1 MHDEWYRAVLCD
13 LDGCLVSGARPLPGA
28 VEFAHEVG
36 DRLHIVSNNSTDTPT
51 TLSRRLAAMGIVV
64 PEARITLAGSV
75 AVKSIARQIP
85 GGRVALFGSAPIR
98 RHARGLG
105 LLIDLEVPDVVLL
118 TRDPRFSYA
127 SLQTIVNLS
136 ARGVRLVVSNLDD
149 SHPGPDGTP
158 VPETGALLKA
168 VVACL
173 PKLRYETIGKPAAP
187 LFESALSKAGVTT
200 DDAIFIGDNPET
212 DGAGAAKIGL
222 PLRLVAPGALCV
234 DILSCGS
241 T

>member
-13 LDGCLVSGARPLPGA
+13 LDGCLISGASPLPGA
-28 VEFAHEVG
+28 VVFAHEVG
-36 DRLHIVSNNSTDTPT
+36 ERLHIVSNNSTDTPA
-51 TLSRRLAAMGIVV
+51 TLSRRLATMGIVV
-64 PEARITLAGSV
+64 PEVRITLAGTA
-75 AVKSIARQIP
+75 AVESIARQTP
-85 GGRVALFGSAPIR
+85 GGRIALFGSAPIR

-105 LLIDLEVPDVVLL
+105 LLIDYEAPDVVLL
-118 TRDPRFSYA
+118 TRDTKFSYA
-127 SLQTIVNLS
+127 SLRIIVNQC

-168 VVACL
+168 VMACL
-173 PKLRYETIGKPAAP
+173 PQLRYETIGKPAAP
-187 LFESALSKAGVTT
+187 LFKAALSKAGVTA

-222 PLRLVAPGALCV
+222 PFRLVAPGALSV
-234 DILSCGS
+234 DILSCGCA
-241 T
+241 